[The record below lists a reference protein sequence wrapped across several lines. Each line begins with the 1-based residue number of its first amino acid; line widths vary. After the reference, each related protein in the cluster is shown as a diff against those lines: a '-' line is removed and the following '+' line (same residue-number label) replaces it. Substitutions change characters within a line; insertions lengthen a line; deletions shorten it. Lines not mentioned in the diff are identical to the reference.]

1 MAFELVKQYIGSNFL
16 LIIVAVGF
24 FLILS
29 RSSAAVIGQKT
40 LTIMKA
46 IVIIAFFLSVVEFV
60 HDIFAA
66 LPYATIW
73 RKICS
78 WLGYS
83 LRPLIVVFVFRV
95 LVYHDV
101 RTRLLYL
108 PVLMNAV
115 LYASTFFKKTEMYVF
130 TFGEHNNF
138 MRGPFSY
145 TSPVL
150 CGLYLLILVIFVI
163 KKFREEGAT
172 NEIRGVIWCAIACV
186 LASAYEMFLGGKNT
200 LTSTILISTLF
211 YYFMFFSKASNEN
224 VEEKELLLSDQRA
237 AMVVQ
242 EIRPRFVLEILQRI
256 RGNVD
261 EDPLVAE
268 ETLENLIKYLEK
280 NMETT
285 DFVHPIPFDEELDRT
300 RTYIKII
307 QSGFPG
313 LKVILEIEDE
323 DFMIP
328 ALTIQ
333 HMVENCINHGFEDAD
348 EGTISIKSFGSE
360 SGHTVIIQDDGKG
373 FSSTDDQVILNQG
386 SRFGIANV
394 TDRLER
400 MCNGDLNIVSKP
412 GSGTTVMISIPN
424 EDVPLPKR
432 ERRRRLR
439 PPESVKKKRLQQ
451 T

>member
-1 MAFELVKQYIGSNFL
+1 MIFELVKQYIGSNFL

-29 RSSAAVIGQKT
+29 RNSATVIGRKT
-40 LTIMKA
+40 LNIMKA

-60 HDIFAA
+60 HDIFAD
-66 LPYATIW
+66 LPYPTIW

-108 PVLMNAV
+108 PVVLNMV
-115 LYASTFFKKTEMYVF
+115 LYASTFFEKTEQYVF

-145 TSPVL
+145 TSPIL
-150 CGLYLLILVIFVI
+150 CGLYLLTLVVMVI
-163 KKFREEGAT
+163 KKFRDEGAT
-172 NEIRGVIWCAIACV
+172 DEIKGIVWCAIACV
-186 LASAYEMFLGGKNT
+186 LASVYEMFLDGKNT

-211 YYFMFFSKASNEN
+211 YYFLFFSKASHEN
-224 VEEKELLLSDQRA
+224 VEEKELMLSDQRA

-256 RGNVD
+256 RGQVD
-261 EDPLVAE
+261 EDPVVAE
-268 ETLENLIKYLEK
+268 DTLENLIKYLDK

-285 DFVHPIPFDEELDRT
+285 DFVHPIPFEEELDRV
-300 RTYIKII
+300 RTYVKII

-313 LKVILEIEDE
+313 LKVRLEIEDQ

-333 HMVENCINHGFEDAD
+333 HMVENSINHGFEDQSN
-348 EGTISIKSFGSE
+348 GNIVIKAFGSE

-373 FSSTDDQVILNQG
+373 FSSRDEEFSQNQG

-394 TDRLER
+394 TDRLQR
-400 MCNGDLNIVSKP
+400 MCNGDLNIVSRP
-412 GSGTTVMISIPN
+412 DSGTTVMISIPS
-424 EDVPLPKR
+424 EALPKQ
-432 ERRRRLR
+432 EKRRRRLR
-439 PPESVKKKRLQQ
+439 PPKV
-451 T
+451 